1 MTSPASPR
9 RPVPVFATIVVAA
22 AVITMIAL
30 GIWQWQRRDE
40 KLAFIA
46 QIEAN
51 ATRPA
56 TAFPRDGLLPPE
68 LLLRRSSVNCVRVLG
83 WEQNSGRNAAGQS
96 GLRHIATCQSDATAQ
111 PVKIVVGV
119 ADRIV
124 EQPQFHGGLVNGVL
138 GQAPVD
144 ATLMSQLGGHAP
156 PARAMLVSTDAVPGL
171 DRPALPDAQSIPNNH
186 LAYAVQWF
194 LFAGIALIIYAL
206 ALRKRLAR

>member
-1 MTSPASPR
+1 MTIPASPR
-9 RPVPVFATIVVAA
+9 RPVPVFATIIVAA

-30 GIWQWQRRDE
+30 GIWQWQRRSE

-56 TAFPRDGLLPPE
+56 TLFPRDGLLPPE
-68 LLLRRSSVNCVRVLG
+68 LLLRRSSVNCVKVLG

-96 GLRHIATCQSDATAQ
+96 GLRHIATCRTDAATQ

-124 EQPQFHGGLVNGVL
+124 AQPQFRGGRVNGVL
-138 GQAPVD
+138 GQAPGD
-144 ATLMSQLGGHAP
+144 ATLLSQLGGSAGPKATWPLTAHCVP
-156 PARAMLVSTDAVPGL
+156 CRRAC
-171 DRPALPDAQSIPNNH
+171 
-186 LAYAVQWF
+186 
-194 LFAGIALIIYAL
+194 
-206 ALRKRLAR
+206 